1 MKKVS
6 GLVKILIPA
15 LILLFVLYFIFLKDP
30 LLSEDQENTIKL
42 FGYPSQFTITYVP
55 RGDADNPE
63 LVRSEVWHY
72 SSQEL
77 EISFLGGSLVS
88 QTEFL
93 TENKNSNTPL
103 FPQDF
108 DYFTNFDDMKSMFG
122 TENIV
127 PIDFLPVFYE
137 EGETATYL
145 TDLALFVI
153 ENDRLTYFQTL
164 GSGTEDFL
172 ELGDLPKEE
181 IEEKEIKEEAK
192 EEEKEDSI
200 STENWKLYQNSMLG
214 IKMKY
219 PPEWYLLDEDIV
231 LTTYDT
237 GYMEKGLELPEK
249 RLKCDFYRFNPEFL
263 SLDDEEEIID
273 NGVKISKGTAVDN
286 SGEDGPG
293 MGDAVMFLFEKDD
306 FSPIS
311 LVCFSYSSDFEEK
324 LYRSFETFEFIE

>member
-1 MKKVS
+1 MKKVLS
-6 GLVKILIPA
+6 LSKILIPA
-15 LILLFVLYFIFLKDP
+15 VILLFVLYFLFLRDL
-30 LLSEDQENTIKL
+30 LLSEDQKNTVKL
-42 FGYPSQFTITYVP
+42 FGYPSQFTITYIP
-55 RGDADNPE
+55 RGDADNPQ
-63 LVRSEVWHY
+63 LVRSEVWY
-72 SSQEL
+72 YNSQEV
-77 EISFLGGSLVS
+77 EISFLGGNFVS
-88 QTEFL
+88 EEEYTPQGD
-93 TENKNSNTPL
+93 NSETPL
-103 FPQDF
+103 RPEDF
-108 DYFTNFDDMKSMFG
+108 DYFTNFNDMKSMFG

-137 EGETATYL
+137 EGEIATYL

-153 ENDRLTYFQTL
+153 EKDRLTYFQTL

-172 ELGDLPKEE
+172 ELGDVPEEE
-181 IEEKEIKEEAK
+181 IEEKEIKEETK
-192 EEEKEDSI
+192 EEEKEDPI

-249 RLKCDFYRFNPEFL
+249 RLKCDFNRFNPEFL
-263 SLDDEEEIID
+263 SLDDEREIID
-273 NGVKISKGTAVDN
+273 NGVKISKGAAVDN

-293 MGDAVMFLFEKDD
+293 MGDAVMFLFEKED
-306 FSPIS
+306 FSPIT

-324 LYRSFETFEFIE
+324 LYKSFETFEFIE